1 MSVDTYWIAKARE
14 VYRTIDA
21 FGWRIDWP
29 HDKAVPDDAW
39 PIDIIA
45 TALREASE
53 TKADEI
59 ERLRA
64 ELAAHPIGVAE
75 KYGRLQP

>member
-1 MSVDTYWIAKARE
+1 VGESADWTAVARE

-29 HDKAVPDDAW
+29 HDRPVPDDAW

-45 TALREASE
+45 RALR
-53 TKADEI
+53 KAA
-59 ERLRA
+59 ER
-64 ELAAHPIGVAE
+64 G
-75 KYGRLQP
+75 

>member
-1 MSVDTYWIAKARE
+1 MKDSNAQSSTTVPVPIGLEDAYWIAKARE

-29 HDKAVPDDAW
+29 HDRPVPDDAW

-45 TALREASE
+45 AALRKASE
-53 TKADEI
+53 TVVTNA
-59 ERLRA
+59 
-64 ELAAHPIGVAE
+64 
-75 KYGRLQP
+75 Q